1 MITMPRIRRPSHCLT
16 WRPGVNQRTTRG
28 FIRIGATGAPSLAQH
43 FLNSISADFVTCIGS
58 YPGRWKRAYNP
69 LRVRE
74 PNSDRVQASL
84 FEGNKG
90 GRLPTAIRPEGRTGA
105 TEAPRKSQ
113 WPYSGSP

>member
-43 FLNSISADFVTCIGS
+43 FLNSISADFVTSVGP

-69 LRVRE
+69 LRFRE
-74 PNSDRVQASL
+74 PYSDRVQPSL

-90 GRLPTAIRPEGRTGA
+90 GRLPMPIKAEGVTLPPEPRPHPPA
-105 TEAPRKSQ
+105 HY
-113 WPYSGSP
+113 WHYL